1 MRGTLRIYL
10 GAAPG
15 VGKTYAML
23 NEAHRRA
30 GRGTD
35 VVAATVET
43 HGRNKTAELLD
54 GLELIPPREVTYR
67 GTVMYELDVD
77 AVLTRKPA
85 LVLIDEMAHTNVP
98 GSRNAKRWQD
108 IDEILD
114 AGIDVLTTIN
124 VQHLESLNDVV
135 EQITGIVQ
143 RETVPDAVVRRAE
156 QVELVDITP
165 EALRRRMVHGNVYAP
180 ERVGSALSNYFRTGN
195 LTALRELA
203 LLWLADQV
211 DAALAKYR
219 SDNRITKTWEA
230 RERVVVAVT
239 GGPES
244 ETLVRRA
251 SRIAAKSSAELLV
264 VHVVRGDGLVG
275 ASTEVMARVRRLA
288 NDIGAS
294 VQAVTGDD
302 VPQTLLDFARGVN
315 ATQLVLGTSRRSRWA
330 RIFDEGVAA
339 AVIRDSGAIDVHMVT
354 HGHTRPATLRSWS
367 TPQEGRKRLI
377 INWLAA
383 ILVPLA
389 TALFIHFFDAALGV
403 GSKSALF
410 LVAVLTVSL
419 LGGVSTALVS
429 AVISGLL
436 LNFLFVAPRYSFTIG
451 ETDNALTI
459 LMMMVTAVAV
469 AALVDAAATRARQAR
484 RASREAEL
492 LALFAGGVLVNSD
505 LSALL
510 ERVRATYNQEAVSLL
525 CAEGPAIA
533 SVGAH
538 PPTRES
544 EADSVF
550 RVDDGAYAL
559 ALNGPPVPSSDA
571 RVLQVVAGTAV
582 GLVRS
587 ARLAE
592 EASQASALAEADR
605 LRRALLSAVSH
616 DLRTPLA
623 AVKAAVSSLRS
634 PDIEFSPEDTAELL
648 ATVEESTDQL
658 TALVGNLLD
667 SSRLAAG
674 VVKPRAVPVYVEEI
688 AQRALLGATENDRKR
703 VQLELNGAVVLA
715 DPGLLERVLANIV
728 DNALRYSQAQVLVSY
743 EEVEDRTLVI
753 VADHGKGLDASRRGA
768 AFEAFQRLGDR
779 DNTVGVGLGLS
790 VVKGFVEAMEGT
802 VNATDTAGG
811 GLTMIVDLPSAG
823 GGIR

>member
-43 HGRNKTAELLD
+43 HGRSKTAELLD
-54 GLELIPPREVTYR
+54 GLDLIPPREMTYR
-67 GTVMYELDVD
+67 GTAMYELDVD
-77 AVLTRKPA
+77 AVLERKPA

-180 ERVGSALSNYFRTGN
+180 EKVGSALSNYFRTGN

-230 RERVVVAVT
+230 RERVAVAVT

-275 ASTEVMARVRRLA
+275 ASTAVMTRVRRLA

-294 VQAVTGDD
+294 VQTVTGDD

-315 ATQLVLGTSRRSRWA
+315 ATQLVMGTSRRSRWA
-330 RIFDEGVAA
+330 RMFDEGVAA

-354 HGHTRPATLRSWS
+354 HGHTRPARLRGWS
-367 TPQEGRKRLI
+367 MPQEGRKRVI

-389 TALFIHFFDAALGV
+389 TALFIHFFDTALGV

-410 LVAVLTVSL
+410 LIAVLGVSL

-429 AVISGLL
+429 AIVSGLL
-436 LNFLFVAPRYSFTIG
+436 LNFLFVAPRYSLTIG

-469 AALVDAAATRARQAR
+469 AALVDAAATRAREAR

-510 ERVRATYNQEAVSLL
+510 ERVRTTYNQTAVSLL

-533 SVGAH
+533 SVGENS
-538 PPTRES
+538 PTRES
-544 EADSVF
+544 AADSVF
-550 RVDDGAYAL
+550 RVDDGAFAL

-587 ARLAE
+587 TRLAE

-674 VVKPRAVPVYVEEI
+674 AVKPRGVPVYVEEI
-688 AQRALLGATENDRKR
+688 AHRALLGTTENDRKR
-703 VQLELNGAVVLA
+703 VHLDLSGAVVRA
-715 DPGLLERVLANIV
+715 DPGLLERVLANLV
-728 DNALRYSQAQVLVSY
+728 DNALRYSQEQVRVNY
-743 EEVEDRTLVI
+743 EEVDDRTLVI
-753 VADHGKGLDASRRGA
+753 VADHGKGLDASKRGA

-823 GGIR
+823 VLR